1 MTPLGSGDYR
11 FRDRGADGT
20 MVEVT
25 FGGSPN
31 EHPQIREGETV
42 TLEYVYR
49 APQELGSYEHGGHTF
64 LSWVPSGYPANGGVL
79 TGAQPALPGQLGE
92 IADRAVSA
100 LEGGQR
106 AQIGDHLIQLWVYD
120 AKLYKQV
127 MGGQN
132 VTQGEKITLRVEVVG
147 DSAQTHV
154 HALTDVMPAG
164 FVLDSVVYTAP
175 DGTATPLNAD
185 QYYTEERDSETNGRV
200 QDARVDFAANGI
212 GRVNVGTGKMSVDF
226 TYIAPEETG
235 WKQTGGGMEISGA
248 GGAFYRTTKVD
259 TGAPSVNV
267 VARPIID
274 IPGLP
279 GGDNSSSGSIDWGS
293 LNSGSSN

>member
-1 MTPLGSGDYR
+1 VTPLGSGDYR

-20 MVEVT
+20 TVDVT

-79 TGAQPALPGQLGE
+79 TGAQPALPGPLGE
-92 IADRAVSA
+92 IAGRAVSA

-106 AQIGDHLIQLWVYD
+106 AQIGDHLTQLWVYD

-164 FVLDSVVYTAP
+164 FVLDSVVYNAP
-175 DGTATPLNAD
+175 DGPPP
-185 QYYTEERDSETNGRV
+185 R
-200 QDARVDFAANGI
+200 
-212 GRVNVGTGKMSVDF
+212 
-226 TYIAPEETG
+226 
-235 WKQTGGGMEISGA
+235 
-248 GGAFYRTTKVD
+248 
-259 TGAPSVNV
+259 
-267 VARPIID
+267 
-274 IPGLP
+274 
-279 GGDNSSSGSIDWGS
+279 
-293 LNSGSSN
+293 

>member
-20 MVEVT
+20 TVEVT

-79 TGAQPALPGQLGE
+79 TGAQPALPGQLG
-92 IADRAVSA
+92 
-100 LEGGQR
+100 
-106 AQIGDHLIQLWVYD
+106 DHLTQLWVYD

-164 FVLDSVVYTAP
+164 FVLDSVVYNAP
-175 DGTATPLNAD
+175 DGPPP
-185 QYYTEERDSETNGRV
+185 R
-200 QDARVDFAANGI
+200 
-212 GRVNVGTGKMSVDF
+212 
-226 TYIAPEETG
+226 
-235 WKQTGGGMEISGA
+235 
-248 GGAFYRTTKVD
+248 
-259 TGAPSVNV
+259 
-267 VARPIID
+267 
-274 IPGLP
+274 
-279 GGDNSSSGSIDWGS
+279 
-293 LNSGSSN
+293 